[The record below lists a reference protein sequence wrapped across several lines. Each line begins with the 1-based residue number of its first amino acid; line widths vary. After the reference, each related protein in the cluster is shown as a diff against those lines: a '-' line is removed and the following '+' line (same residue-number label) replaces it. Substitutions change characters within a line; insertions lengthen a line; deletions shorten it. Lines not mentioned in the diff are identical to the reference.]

1 MDLKQLVMLGLQI
14 SIVCTVFGYGL
25 KTTTAALLDV
35 LRRPALLVRSVICV
49 LVIVPALAFVLTRFF
64 EIRHEVEVAL
74 VALAISPVPPL
85 LPMKEMKAGGRISYG
100 LGLLALLAL
109 LSIATI
115 PVAIEVMERLFNRP
129 LAVAPSAVARL
140 VLITVLVPLVAG
152 VVHART
158 PGMAERI
165 APVLSLGAKLL
176 LVVAAVALFAGVWR
190 SVWEATGQGAVV
202 AITIFIVASLAIGHL
217 LGGPKRETSVVLGMS
232 CACRHPAI
240 AFAIASANFPDQR
253 FGGAIILYL
262 LLSLLIGVPY
272 VRWNKSRTRVNPLA
286 PSRQSTASQDLPRD
300 EHGDAGCRLRVTSS
314 RV

>member
-1 MDLKQLVMLGLQI
+1 MDLKQLVMLGLQV

-49 LVIVPALAFVLTRFF
+49 LVIVPALAFALTRFF

-109 LSIATI
+109 LSIVTI
-115 PVAIEVMERLFNRP
+115 PLAIEVLERLFNQP
-129 LAVAPSAVARL
+129 LAVSPFAVARL
-140 VLITVLVPLVAG
+140 ALITVLVPLVAG
-152 VVHART
+152 VVVHTRA
-158 PGMAERI
+158 PVMAERI
-165 APVLSLGAKLL
+165 APGLSIGAKL
-176 LVVAAVALFAGVWR
+176 LVVAAIALFAGVWR

-202 AITIFIVASLAIGHL
+202 AITIFIVASLAIAHM

-240 AFAIASANFPDQR
+240 AFAIASANFSDQR

-262 LLSLLIGVPY
+262 ILSLLIGVPY
-272 VRWNKSRTRVNPLA
+272 VRWNR
-286 PSRQSTASQDLPRD
+286 
-300 EHGDAGCRLRVTSS
+300 S
-314 RV
+314 RVEQY

>member
-1 MDLKQLVMLGLQI
+1 MDLKQLVMLGLQV

-25 KTTTAALLDV
+25 KTTTAALLNAV
-35 LRRPALLVRSVICV
+35 RRPALLVRSVIGV
-49 LVIVPALAFVLTRFF
+49 LVIVPALAFTLTRFF
-64 EIRHEVEVAL
+64 EIKHEVEVAL

-109 LSIATI
+109 LSVVTI
-115 PVAIEVMERLFNRP
+115 PLAIEVLERLFTRP

-140 VLITVLVPLVAG
+140 ALITVLLPLVAG
-152 VVHART
+152 LFVHTRA
-158 PGMAERI
+158 PVMAERI
-165 APVLSLGAKLL
+165 APGLSLGAKLL
-176 LVVAAVALFAGVWR
+176 VVAAIALLGGVWR

-202 AITIFIVASLAIGHL
+202 AITVFIVASLAVGHL
-217 LGGPKRETSVVLGMS
+217 LGGPERETSVVLGMS

-240 AFAIASANFPDQR
+240 AFAIASANFPNQR

-272 VRWNKSRTRVNPLA
+272 VRWNRSRIEQGTR
-286 PSRQSTASQDLPRD
+286 
-300 EHGDAGCRLRVTSS
+300 
-314 RV
+314 

>member
-1 MDLKQLVMLGLQI
+1 MDLKQLVMLVLQV

-35 LRRPALLVRSVICV
+35 VRRPALLARSVISV
-49 LVIVPALAFVLTRFF
+49 LVVMPALAFALTRVF

-85 LPMKEMKAGGRISYG
+85 LPMKETKAGGRISYG

-115 PVAIEVMERLFNRP
+115 PVAIEVMERLFDRP
-129 LAVAPSAVARL
+129 LAVAPTAVARL
-140 VLITVLVPLVAG
+140 ALITVLVPLVAG
-152 VVHART
+152 VVVHARAPVT
-158 PGMAERI
+158 AERI
-165 APVLSLGAKLL
+165 APALSLGARLL
-176 LVVAAVALFAGVWR
+176 LTAAAVALLAGVWR
-190 SVWEATGQGAVV
+190 SVWEATGQGAIL
-202 AITIFIVASLAIGHL
+202 AITAFIVAGLAVGHL
-217 LGGPKRETSVVLGMS
+217 LGGPERDTSVVLAMS

-272 VRWNKSRTRVNPLA
+272 VTWNR
-286 PSRQSTASQDLPRD
+286 
-300 EHGDAGCRLRVTSS
+300 S
-314 RV
+314 RVEQR

>member
-49 LVIVPALAFVLTRFF
+49 LVIVPALAFALTRFF

-109 LSIATI
+109 LSVVTI
-115 PVAIEVMERLFNRP
+115 PLAVEILERLFNRP
-129 LAVAPSAVARL
+129 LAVAPFAVARL
-140 VLITVLVPLVAG
+140 ALLTVLVPLVAG
-152 VVHART
+152 VVVHTRA
-158 PGMAERI
+158 PVMAERI
-165 APVLSLGAKLL
+165 APGLSIGAKLL
-176 LVVAAVALFAGVWR
+176 LVVAAIALLAGVWR

-202 AITIFIVASLAIGHL
+202 AIAVFIVAGLAVGHL
-217 LGGPKRETSVVLGMS
+217 LGGPERETSVVLGMS

-272 VRWNKSRTRVNPLA
+272 VRWNKSRITGEPA
-286 PSRQSTASQDLPRD
+286 GTQPSEHSVARSASR
-300 EHGDAGCRLRVTSS
+300 
-314 RV
+314 

>member
-49 LVIVPALAFVLTRFF
+49 LVIVPALAFALTRVF
-64 EIRHEVEVAL
+64 EIRHEVEIAL

-109 LSIATI
+109 LSIVTI
-115 PVAIEVMERLFNRP
+115 PFAIEVLERLFNRP
-129 LAVAPSAVARL
+129 LAVAPFAVARL
-140 VLITVLVPLVAG
+140 ALITVLVPLVAG
-152 VVHART
+152 IVVHTRA
-158 PGMAERI
+158 PVMAERI
-165 APVLSLGAKLL
+165 APGLSIGAKLL
-176 LVVAAVALFAGVWR
+176 LVVAAIALLAGVWR

-202 AITIFIVASLAIGHL
+202 AIAVFIVAGLAVGHL
-217 LGGPKRETSVVLGMS
+217 LGGPERETSLVLGMS

-272 VRWNKSRTRVNPLA
+272 VRWNRSRIE
-286 PSRQSTASQDLPRD
+286 Q
-300 EHGDAGCRLRVTSS
+300 H
-314 RV
+314 